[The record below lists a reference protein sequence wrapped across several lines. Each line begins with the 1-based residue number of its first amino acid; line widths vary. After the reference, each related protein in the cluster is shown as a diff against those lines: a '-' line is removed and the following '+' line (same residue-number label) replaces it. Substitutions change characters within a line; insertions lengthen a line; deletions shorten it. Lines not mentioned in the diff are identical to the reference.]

1 MVRIDDSGDKTK
13 CWLSFPDEKD
23 KVIATAR
30 STDWE
35 RAIAMRLMVEVG
47 CRASGVLS
55 AKPSGVQYNS
65 DGEFWQI
72 EIRGKNTKGGEKT
85 TRDAYLPDSVKQTLD
100 IYADERDIGDDEPFV
115 RKSESTVRRWVDEA
129 VDEIADETE
138 NDRWRHVS
146 SHDLRRSW
154 ASHYLVDEQVAV
166 RVMMDIGGWSSY
178 EAIEPYLRKPS
189 PEVIGDEMAEAELS

>member
-1 MVRIDDSGDKTK
+1 MVRIDDSADKTK

-23 KVIATAR
+23 EVISTAR

-65 DGEFWQI
+65 DGEYWEI
-72 EIRGKNTKGGEKT
+72 EVRGKNTKGGEKT
-85 TRDAYLPDSVKQTLD
+85 TRDAYLPNSVKQTLD
-100 IYADERDIGDDEPFV
+100 IYGDERDISDDEPFV
-115 RKSESTVRRWVDEA
+115 DKSESTVRRWVDEA
-129 VDEIADETE
+129 VDEIADDTG
-138 NDRWRHVS
+138 NDRWRSVS

-166 RVMMDIGGWSSY
+166 RVMMEIGGWSSY
-178 EAIEPYLRKPS
+178 DAIEPYLRKPS
-189 PEVIGDEMAEAELS
+189 PEVIGDEMAEAELA

>member
-1 MVRIDDSGDKTK
+1 MVRIDDSGDRTK
-13 CWLSFPDEKD
+13 CWLTFPDEKEEL
-23 KVIATAR
+23 ISIAR
-30 STDWE
+30 SVDWE

-55 AKPSGVQYNS
+55 ASPGGIEYNS
-65 DGEFWQI
+65 DGEYWQI

-100 IYADERDIGDDEPFV
+100 IYADERDIGSDEPFV
-115 RKSESTVRRWVDEA
+115 AKSESTVRRWVDEA
-129 VDEIADETE
+129 AEALANESK

-154 ASHYLVDEQVAV
+154 ASHYLVDKQVAV
-166 RVMMDIGGWSSY
+166 RVMMEIGGWSSY
-178 EAIEPYLRKPS
+178 DAIEPYLRKPS
-189 PEVIGDEMAEAELS
+189 PEVIGEEMASAGLV

>member
-13 CWLSFPDEKD
+13 CWLSFPGEKD
-23 KVIATAR
+23 EVISTAR

-47 CRASGVLS
+47 CRASGVLTAS
-55 AKPSGVQYNS
+55 PSGVQYNS

-72 EIRGKNTKGGEKT
+72 EIQGKNTKGGEKT

-100 IYADERDIGDDEPFV
+100 IFADERDISDDEQYV
-115 RKSESTVRRWVDEA
+115 DASVSTVRRWVTEA
-129 VDEIADETE
+129 VDDIADETG

-166 RVMMDIGGWSSY
+166 RVMMEIGGWSSY
-178 EAIEPYLRKPS
+178 DAIEPYLRKPS
-189 PEVIGDEMAEAELS
+189 PEVIGDEMADAELA